1 MATDTGQ
8 RLQDGIDQLKL
19 DVSGAQFALLHT
31 LAMELVR
38 WSKAINIT
46 AVREPLKVI
55 DLHILDS
62 LTIAPYVAGQ
72 TVLDVG
78 TGAGLPGLPLAI
90 LQPQRQFTLLD
101 SASKKL
107 RFIDQMRIQLKLPN
121 VATAHARIENYRP
134 EQPVDCILTRAFAPL
149 PRMLEGID
157 HLMKANPGAR
167 LLAMKGQWPAEEIE
181 SLPSGYT
188 VNAVAPL
195 RVPGLDVE
203 RHLIEIVRQ
212 ESA

>member
-1 MATDTGQ
+1 MATDTEQ
-8 RLQDGIDQLKL
+8 RLQNGIEQLKL
-19 DVSGAQFALLHT
+19 EVSDAQFALLHT
-31 LAMELVR
+31 LAVELVK

-55 DLHILDS
+55 DLHLLDS

-121 VATAHARIENYRP
+121 VATAHARIEKY
-134 EQPVDCILTRAFAPL
+134 QPKQPIDCILTRAFAPL
-149 PRMLEGID
+149 PRMLEGIG
-157 HLMKANPGAR
+157 HLMEANPGAR

-181 SLPSGYT
+181 SLPEGYT

-195 RVPGLDVE
+195 QVPGLDVE

-212 ESA
+212 ESV